1 MLQNN
6 PYEILGVPIGTSV
19 EECKKVY
26 RKLCRENHPD
36 NGGDSTKFDNINKA
50 WTMIQ
55 NGESLIFVDMN
66 RKKTKLTHISLF
78 NFGL

>member
-36 NGGDSTKFDNINKA
+36 NGGDSTKFDNINK
-50 WTMIQ
+50 I
-55 NGESLIFVDMN
+55 GV
-66 RKKTKLTHISLF
+66 R
-78 NFGL
+78 